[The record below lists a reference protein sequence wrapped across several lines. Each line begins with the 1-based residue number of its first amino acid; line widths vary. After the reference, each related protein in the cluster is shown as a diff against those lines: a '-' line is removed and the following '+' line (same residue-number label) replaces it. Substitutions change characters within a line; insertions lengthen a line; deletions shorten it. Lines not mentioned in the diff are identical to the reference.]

1 MTPKDVALKP
11 LSIAFFNRLG
21 FGATVEVSFAL
32 IFWSIAAPIDSA
44 VLAVGRVVV
53 ETNRKTIQ
61 HLEGGMVGEVL
72 VREGDLVSQGQVMV
86 RLDDTVPRANAS
98 LIDGQLV
105 ELYARRARLE
115 SERDSR
121 SDLGAVRGAEE
132 ILATSAFKEKLTGQ
146 RMLFDA
152 RQTTL
157 VTQSALL
164 QEKIVQQQERIIGIR
179 AQLRSLRNQLR
190 LIQDELN
197 GVREL
202 HAQGYAPATRVR
214 ALERELERITGERG
228 SLEAG
233 IAEAESAI
241 ASAKLEIE
249 RLIEDRREQAITEL
263 REVEVKISELEER
276 RIAAVDALRR
286 TEIRAPQSGR
296 VLGLAVHTVGE
307 VTGPGESLMEIIPD
321 GDKLFVDARIA
332 TRDVDKVRQDQ
343 ETLVRFSGLGSR
355 NTPEVQGTVINV
367 SADSIV
373 DDSTGAAFYVVRIEI
388 PEGEVLSKELNGE
401 TLVPG
406 MPVEA
411 FIRTGSRPAISYL
424 LKPLTDSM
432 TRSFREE

>member
-21 FGATVEVSFAL
+21 FGVILAVSFAL

>member
-21 FGATVEVSFAL
+21 FGVIFAVSFAL

-72 VREGDLVSQGQVMV
+72 VREGDLVSQGQV

>member
-21 FGATVEVSFAL
+21 FGVIFAVSFAL